1 MECKNL
7 GLKTNVLQLERSLT
21 QISQGI
27 TEDDAAIKRFMEDV
41 LRMKAELVS
50 LTRIIEEEQPS
61 LILPFGKML
70 GDIVASLTSLSVPCD
85 DLMELLPDSTT
96 SEPSHVL
103 EDVVVDGKETSLE
116 VDSGEAGIEEASSS
130 FSMDMPSVPETS
142 PTANETNVT
151 SAAPTSTA
159 APKFNWASKVVSE
172 VQKAEVKSFR
182 QILEEEKQNV
192 KSS

>member
-50 LTRIIEEEQPS
+50 LTRLIEEEQPP